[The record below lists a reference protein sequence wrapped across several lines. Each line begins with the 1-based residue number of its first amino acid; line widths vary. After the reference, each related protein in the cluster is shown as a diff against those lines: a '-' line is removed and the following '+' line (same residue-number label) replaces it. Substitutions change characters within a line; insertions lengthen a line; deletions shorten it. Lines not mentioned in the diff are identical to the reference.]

1 MPLDLVIENEA
12 WGQVPNLELI
22 AEQAVAAALP
32 KGEQSKIITLLFSD
46 DETMQEL
53 NKDWRGK
60 DAPTNVLS
68 FPAPKDQPVH
78 PGELPLLGDIVL
90 GFGTCAREA
99 QEAGKTLTNHTCHL
113 IVHGVLHLLGYDHVD
128 DQEAEK
134 MEAAEIKILSTLNIS
149 NPYLS

>member
-1 MPLDLVIENEA
+1 MPLDLAIENEA
-12 WGQVPNLELI
+12 WAQVPNLELM

-32 KGEQSKIITLLFSD
+32 KGEQGKIITLLFAD

-68 FPAPKDQPVH
+68 FPAPKDQPVP
-78 PGELPLLGDIVL
+78 PGELSLLGDIVL

-99 QEAGKTLTNHTCHL
+99 EEAGKTLTNHTCHL

>member
-68 FPAPKDQPVH
+68 FPAPKDQPVP

>member
-68 FPAPKDQPVH
+68 FPAPKDQPVP

-99 QEAGKTLTNHTCHL
+99 DEAGKSLTNHTCHL

>member
-1 MPLDLVIENEA
+1 MPLDLAIEDEA
-12 WGQVPNLELI
+12 WAQVPNIELM
-22 AEQAVAAALP
+22 AEQAVAATLP
-32 KGEQSKIITLLFSD
+32 KGEQGKIITLLFAD

-68 FPAPKDQPVH
+68 FPAPKDQPVP
-78 PGELPLLGDIVL
+78 PGELSLLGDIVL

-99 QEAGKTLTNHTCHL
+99 EEAGKTLTNHTCHL

>member
-68 FPAPKDQPVH
+68 FPAPKDQPVP

-113 IVHGVLHLLGYDHVD
+113 IVHGVLRFIEND
-128 DQEAEK
+128 K
-134 MEAAEIKILSTLNIS
+134 R
-149 NPYLS
+149 

>member
-1 MPLDLVIENEA
+1 MPLDLAIEDEA
-12 WGQVPNLELI
+12 WAVLPNLELM

-32 KGEQSKIITLLFSD
+32 KGEKGKVITLLFAD
-46 DETMQEL
+46 DETMQDL

-60 DAPTNVLS
+60 DQPTNVLS
-68 FPAPKDQPVH
+68 FPAPQDQIMP

-90 GFGTCAREA
+90 GFETCEREA
-99 QEAGKTLTNHTCHL
+99 KDGGKTLADHTCHL

-128 DQEAEK
+128 DKQAEA

-149 NPYLS
+149 NPYL